1 MGSRGQGH
9 NPPNANLPASRSDN
23 ARAEIRIPACNVNF
37 VDKKVIRGANRG
49 ILGDLTTF
57 SAFSLDAAL
66 VIERNANLVAGR
78 IYFDL
83 GLCRGNGL
91 VPRPT
96 HRPLNRN
103 ARRVRA

>member
-9 NPPNANLPASRSDN
+9 NPPNANPPASRSDN
-23 ARAEIRIPACNVNF
+23 AGAESRIPACNVNF

-66 VIERNANLVAGR
+66 VIERNANLAPGAYILISVSVAAMGL
-78 IYFDL
+78 FL
-83 GLCRGNGL
+83 GLL
-91 VPRPT
+91 IDP
-96 HRPLNRN
+96 
-103 ARRVRA
+103 